1 MYIHLTVH
9 VRLSFSA
16 VEGSVVSVPQG
27 SVVIAPRQKYV
38 LDSEGHPVSDHRGRS
53 ITVDNDT
60 IILQVPSSS
69 REGVCTGSV
78 IRSCVFIDVG
88 VT

>member
-1 MYIHLTVH
+1 MYVYL
-9 VRLSFSA
+9 FSA

-60 IILQVPSSS
+60 IILQVLSS
-69 REGVCTGSV
+69 R
-78 IRSCVFIDVG
+78 VFVL
-88 VT
+88 VL